1 MNDLN
6 TVLDVDDLHID
17 IAAADGRSINAL
29 QGVSLQVRTGE
40 IVGVVGES
48 GSGKSL
54 LAKSIMR
61 LLPPVARVT
70 RGRVCLGAQDLL
82 ALDPAAMPTLRGG
95 DLAMVFQDPMTS
107 LNPVLRVGA
116 QLSEAIALHQPVANR
131 AAWAQARELLTRVGI
146 PKPADR
152 ARQYPHEFSGGM
164 RQRAMIAMGIANAPR
179 LLIADEPTTALDVTV
194 QLQILRLLKTL
205 NQESHTSVLFI
216 THNMGVVASL
226 CDRVAVMYS
235 GRIVEEGPVDA
246 IFSAPRHPYTWA
258 LLNAVPRLDSPKG
271 QRLAAIPGQAP
282 DPAAPPPGCRFA
294 PRCSYANDTCR
305 TQEPVRTETDDF
317 HSVACWVRP
326 DLKEKTHGA
335 VH

>member
-1 MNDLN
+1 MIDLK
-6 TVLDVDDLHID
+6 TVLDVDDLHVD
-17 IAAADGRSINAL
+17 IGAPGGRAFSAL
-29 QGVSLQVRTGE
+29 QGVSLQIRAGE

-54 LAKSIMR
+54 LAKSVMR
-61 LLPPVARVT
+61 LLPAAARVT
-70 RGRVCLGAQDLL
+70 RGRIRLGAQDLL
-82 ALDPAAMPTLRGG
+82 ALDADAMRRLRGG
-95 DLAMVFQDPMTS
+95 ELSMVFQDPMTS

-116 QLSEAIALHQPVANR
+116 QLSEAVELHQPVTR
-131 AAWAQARELLTRVGI
+131 QTAWAKAHELLSRVGI
-146 PKPADR
+146 ASSQER

-194 QLQILRLLKTL
+194 QLQILRLLKAL
-205 NQESHTSVLFI
+205 NTESETAVLFI

-246 IFSAPRHPYTWA
+246 IFSAPKHPYTWA

-282 DPAAPPPGCRFA
+282 DPAAPAPGCRFA
-294 PRCSYANDTCR
+294 PRCSHAVDQCR
-305 TQEPVRTETDDF
+305 AHEPGRVDAGDL

-326 DLKEKTHGA
+326 QLQEKAHA
-335 VH
+335 AAH

>member
-1 MNDLN
+1 MNDLK

-17 IAAADGRSINAL
+17 IAAAGGRVFAAL
-29 QGVSLQVRTGE
+29 QGVSLQIRTGE
-40 IVGVVGES
+40 VVGVVGES

-61 LLPPVARVT
+61 LLPAVAHVAR
-70 RGRVCLGAQDLL
+70 GRIRLGAQDLL
-82 ALDPAAMPTLRGG
+82 TLDSAAMRRLRGG
-95 DLAMVFQDPMTS
+95 DLSMVFQDPMTS

-116 QLSEAIALHQPVANR
+116 QLSEAIVLHQPMAR
-131 AAWAQARELLTRVGI
+131 RSAWAKTRELLARVGI
-146 PKPADR
+146 ANPAER

-164 RQRAMIAMGIANAPR
+164 RQRAMIAMGIANAPK
-179 LLIADEPTTALDVTV
+179 LLIADEPTTALDVTI
-194 QLQILRLLKTL
+194 QLQILRLLRTL
-205 NQESHTSVLFI
+205 NKDSQTSVLFI
-216 THNMGVVASL
+216 THNMGVVASI

-271 QRLAAIPGQAP
+271 QRLTAIPGQAP

-294 PRCSYANDTCR
+294 PRCGFAIDKCR
-305 TQEPVRTETDDF
+305 TEEPVRSEADDF

-326 DLKEKTHGA
+326 DLQEKTHDAG
-335 VH
+335 H

>member
-1 MNDLN
+1 MTDLN
-6 TVLDVDDLHID
+6 TILDVDDLHID
-17 IAAADGRSINAL
+17 IAAPGGRAFSAL
-29 QGVSLQVRTGE
+29 QGVSLQIRAGE

-61 LLPPVARVT
+61 LLPAVARVA
-70 RGRVCLGAQDLL
+70 RGRIRLGAQDLL
-82 ALDPAAMPTLRGG
+82 TLDAAAMRRLRGG
-95 DLAMVFQDPMTS
+95 DLSMVFQDPMTS

-116 QLSEAIALHQPVANR
+116 QLSEAIELHQPVAR
-131 AAWAQARELLTRVGI
+131 RTAWAKARELLTRVGI
-146 PKPADR
+146 GNPVER

-194 QLQILRLLKTL
+194 QLQILRLLRAL
-205 NQESHTSVLFI
+205 NQDSQTAVLFI

-258 LLNAVPRLDSPKG
+258 LLNAVPRLDFPRG
-271 QRLAAIPGQAP
+271 ERLAAIPGQAP
-282 DPAAPPPGCRFA
+282 DLAAPPAGCRFA
-294 PRCSYANDTCR
+294 PRCSHATDQCR
-305 TQEPVRTETDDF
+305 TQEPTRVEADEF

-326 DLKEKTHGA
+326 DLQEKTHA
-335 VH
+335 VGQ